1 MAVDQTAIVFP
12 GTKFRT
18 LIGDYDPLAVPA
30 LPAKTV
36 AYNGTWTDLDD
47 LGYTKGGASL
57 QVNRTI
63 QDEYFD
69 QDVDPVMQIVTQR
82 DIRLRTVLGE
92 ATVAHIVD
100 AFGFGVASHVD
111 SSTTIHGDDTIFV
124 NGQLPPINDKSVGL
138 EAAMRDGMPLRA
150 ILYRA
155 QAVANVTLQF
165 MKNTTV
171 NVPFEARA
179 MNDTSVTDGQ
189 VMRIQRVLPFLP

>member
-1 MAVDQTAIVFP
+1 VAVDQTAIVFP

-18 LIGDYDPLAVPA
+18 LIGDYDPLAVPD

-36 AYNGTWTDLDD
+36 AYNGTWPDMDD

-82 DIRLRTVLGE
+82 DIRMRTVLGE
-92 ATVAHIVD
+92 ATIAHMVD
-100 AFGFGVASHVD
+100 AFGFGTASHVD
-111 SSTTIHGDDTIFV
+111 STTTVLGDDTLFI

-138 EAAMRDGMPLRA
+138 EAAMRDGLPMRS

-155 QAVANVTLQF
+155 QAIANVTLQF

-189 VMRIQRVLPFLP
+189 VMRIQRVLPLLP